1 MSFCIFGVGWVCCG
15 CLYQGA
21 MQAPTKLI
29 SVTDHNEKLRIWL
42 KKHCTSLITS
52 SRVTSLPQLHCV
64 IKPRFVI
71 NSLELVEISDV
82 FDISCAHQLYILLRN
97 SLVQLSSYLRITT
110 PTRQNLLTIMVNQS
124 PVATA
129 TSPNISGRNAK
140 KSKEEW
146 KRNVWRSKTVR

>member
-1 MSFCIFGVGWVCCG
+1 
-15 CLYQGA
+15 

-52 SRVTSLPQLHCV
+52 RRVTSLPQLHCASN
-64 IKPRFVI
+64 PRFVSM
-71 NSLELVEISDV
+71 NSLELVNISDD
-82 FDISCAHQLYILLRN
+82 FDVSCAHQLHTFPSN
-97 SLVQLSSYLRITT
+97 SFVQLSSYLRITT
-110 PTRQNLLTIMVNQS
+110 PTHQNLLTIMVNQS

-146 KRNVWRSKTVR
+146 ERNVWRSKTVR